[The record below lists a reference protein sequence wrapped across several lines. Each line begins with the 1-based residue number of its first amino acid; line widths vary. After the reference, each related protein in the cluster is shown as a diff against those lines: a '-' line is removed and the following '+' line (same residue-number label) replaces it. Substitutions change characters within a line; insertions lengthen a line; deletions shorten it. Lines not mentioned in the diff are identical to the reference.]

1 MEPRKRRAMESRKV
15 KINGLMSNSGM
26 RKQHLSNSQEHHRKR
41 AEACFKKPA
50 PPEAERAKAK
60 EEVAAQA
67 TRDKTARLRS
77 QRLAREASDKETASN
92 DAQT

>member
-1 MEPRKRRAMESRKV
+1 
-15 KINGLMSNSGM
+15 MSNSGM

-50 PPEAERAKAK
+50 PPEAGRAKA
-60 EEVAAQA
+60 EEEAAAQA

-77 QRLAREASDKETASN
+77 QRLAREAADKQTASN